1 VKWWIVSWHLAIMLS
16 GTAYANT
23 DAFAQYERPE
33 PISNIADLMAQSTT
47 PQPAPSPTPAPTQAP
62 AQTQAPATTPPQ
74 PAPAQPAPAE
84 QAPAEP
90 GATPPAGPAAPA
102 EQSVLPNLT
111 PDPNAGTEEEVPL
124 GTADDEGPMGP
135 EDVPVVETTE
145 LSADMAKRAIDVYA
159 LVREKYKDAE
169 IEQYDNLQDFV
180 DQNPKGK
187 EFEVDIKAAGFQS
200 VNDWNLAVTTA
211 SFTYT
216 NIVDDQTDDIKQQ
229 IEEIK
234 KDADLSQEVKDR
246 MASSLAAMIPSDNN
260 RKVIEDLMKD
270 PAYAEKVKILQVE
283 EE

>member
-1 VKWWIVSWHLAIMLS
+1 VKRWIVSWHLAMALC

-23 DAFAQYERPE
+23 DAFAPYDRLE
-33 PISNIADLMAQSTT
+33 PISNIADLMAQTAT
-47 PQPAPSPTPAPTQAP
+47 PVPQPLPPPATPPAAAQPVPPQAAPTQPESA
-62 AQTQAPATTPPQ
+62 
-74 PAPAQPAPAE
+74 
-84 QAPAEP
+84 APAEP
-90 GATPPAGPAAPA
+90 
-102 EQSVLPNLT
+102 SVLPDLT
-111 PDPNAGTEEEVPL
+111 PEPNVSTEEEVPQ
-124 GTADDEGPMGP
+124 GMADEEGPMGP

-159 LVREKYKDAE
+159 VVKEKYKDAD

-187 EFEVDIKAAGFQS
+187 EFEVDIKASGFQS

-234 KDADLSQEVKDR
+234 KDAGLSQEVKDR
-246 MASSLAAMIPSDNN
+246 MSSSLAAMIPSDNN
-260 RKVIEDLMKD
+260 RKVIEELMKD
-270 PAYAEKVKILQVE
+270 PAYTEKVKILQVE

>member
-1 VKWWIVSWHLAIMLS
+1 VKRWIVSWHLAIALS

-23 DAFAQYERPE
+23 DAFAPYDRLE
-33 PISNIADLMAQSTT
+33 PISTISDLMAQSTT
-47 PQPAPSPTPAPTQAP
+47 TTPPPAPTPAPTLA
-62 AQTQAPATTPPQ
+62 PQ
-74 PAPAQPAPAE
+74 P
-84 QAPAEP
+84 
-90 GATPPAGPAAPA
+90 ATPPAGSQPAVPQPAQPPPAQPDATTPAAPV
-102 EQSVLPNLT
+102 EPSVLPDLT
-111 PDPNAGTEEEVPL
+111 PDPNAGVEEEVPQ
-124 GTADDEGPMGP
+124 GTAEEEGPMGP

-159 LVREKYKDAE
+159 VVKEKYKDAD

-187 EFEVDIKAAGFQS
+187 EFEVDIKASGFQS

-246 MASSLAAMIPSDNN
+246 MSSSLAAMIPSDNN
-260 RKVIEDLMKD
+260 RKVIEELMKD

>member
-1 VKWWIVSWHLAIMLS
+1 VKRWIVSWHIAIALS
-16 GTAYANT
+16 GTAFGKT
-23 DAFAQYERPE
+23 DAFAPYNRLE
-33 PISNIADLMAQSTT
+33 PISDISDLMAQSTT
-47 PQPAPSPTPAPTQAP
+47 AAPQPPPA
-62 AQTQAPATTPPQ
+62 PQ
-74 PAPAQPAPAE
+74 PAPAPAPQPAPA
-84 QAPAEP
+84 PAQP
-90 GATPPAGPAAPA
+90 SPTTPAAPA
-102 EQSVLPNLT
+102 EQSVLPDLT
-111 PDPNAGTEEEVPL
+111 PDPNTGVEEEVPL
-124 GTADDEGPMGP
+124 GTADEEGPMGP

-145 LSADMAKRAIDVYA
+145 LSTDMAKRAIDVYA
-159 LVREKYKDAE
+159 VVKEKYKDAD

-246 MASSLAAMIPSDNN
+246 MASSLTAMIPSDNN

-270 PAYAEKVKILQVE
+270 PSYAEKVKILQVE

>member
-1 VKWWIVSWHLAIMLS
+1 VKRWIVSWHLAIVLC
-16 GTAYANT
+16 GTAYAKT
-23 DAFAQYERPE
+23 DSFAPYDRLE
-33 PISNIADLMAQSTT
+33 PISSISDLMAQTAPPA
-47 PQPAPSPTPAPTQAP
+47 PQPVPATPAPATPAP
-62 AQTQAPATTPPQ
+62 APPPAVT
-74 PAPAQPAPAE
+74 APAQPETTTPAS
-84 QAPAEP
+84 PTEP
-90 GATPPAGPAAPA
+90 
-102 EQSVLPNLT
+102 SVLPDLT
-111 PDPNAGTEEEVPL
+111 PDPNAGIEEEVPQ
-124 GTADDEGPMGP
+124 GTADEEGTMGP

-159 LVREKYKDAE
+159 VVKEKYKDAD

-187 EFEVDIKAAGFQS
+187 EFETDIKASGFQS

-246 MASSLAAMIPSDNN
+246 MSSSLAAMIPSDNN
-260 RKVIEDLMKD
+260 RKVIEELMKD
-270 PAYAEKVKILQVE
+270 PAYTEKVKILQVE

>member
-1 VKWWIVSWHLAIMLS
+1 VKRWIVSWHLAIALS
-16 GTAYANT
+16 GTAFAKT
-23 DAFAQYERPE
+23 DAFAPFERLE
-33 PISNIADLMAQSTT
+33 PISNISDLMAQSTT
-47 PQPAPSPTPAPTQAP
+47 PAPTTPVPTPS
-62 AQTQAPATTPPQ
+62 PQ
-74 PAPAQPAPAE
+74 PATPPVASQPAAPQPAQPAPTQPGATTPV
-84 QAPAEP
+84 APAEP
-90 GATPPAGPAAPA
+90 
-102 EQSVLPNLT
+102 SVLPDLT
-111 PDPNAGTEEEVPL
+111 PDPGAGTEEEVPQ
-124 GTADDEGPMGP
+124 GTSEEEGPMGP

-145 LSADMAKRAIDVYA
+145 LSSDMAKRAIDVYA
-159 LVREKYKDAE
+159 VVKEKYKDAD

-187 EFEVDIKAAGFQS
+187 EFEVDIKASGFQS

-234 KDADLSQEVKDR
+234 NDADLSQEVKDR
-246 MASSLAAMIPSDNN
+246 MSSSLAAMIPSDNN
-260 RKVIEDLMKD
+260 RKVIEELMKD